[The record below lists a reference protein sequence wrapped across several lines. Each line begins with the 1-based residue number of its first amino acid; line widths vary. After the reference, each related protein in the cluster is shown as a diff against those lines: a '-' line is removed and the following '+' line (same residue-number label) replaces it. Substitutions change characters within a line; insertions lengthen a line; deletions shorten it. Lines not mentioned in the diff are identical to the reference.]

1 MVKNE
6 YWVFHKI
13 VSYKILESVF
23 FFKKKKKCTTGSL
36 KNKIIDKIV
45 LLNRRLYINR
55 RSYLVCIQDDEN
67 VARVAYCTKQDAFW
81 RRVNLK
87 WLKPG
92 YALRWL
98 KRRGLSITITSLPA
112 EKWCTSNCCYSF
124 VQRSMIGEAKTP
136 GVRITNCYY
145 RDGPM
150 LSFMSRPIS
159 KYCLL

>member
-23 FFKKKKKCTTGSL
+23 FFKKKKKKKCTTGSL

-67 VARVAYCTKQDAFW
+67 VARVAYCTKQDAF
-81 RRVNLK
+81 L
-87 WLKPG
+87 
-92 YALRWL
+92 
-98 KRRGLSITITSLPA
+98 TSC
-112 EKWCTSNCCYSF
+112 E
-124 VQRSMIGEAKTP
+124 
-136 GVRITNCYY
+136 
-145 RDGPM
+145 
-150 LSFMSRPIS
+150 S
-159 KYCLL
+159 KMT